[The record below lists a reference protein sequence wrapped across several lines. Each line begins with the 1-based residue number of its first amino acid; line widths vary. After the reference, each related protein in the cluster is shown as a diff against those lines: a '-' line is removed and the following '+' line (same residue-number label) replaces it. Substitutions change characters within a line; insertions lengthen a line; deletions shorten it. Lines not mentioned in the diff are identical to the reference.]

1 MRYSSF
7 LAVPLLTFGLLSSA
21 LADMPLTY
29 QRIDFST
36 QVDRTIPNDQLN
48 ATLSVEVNDK
58 DAGKLSRQITLIL
71 NDAMKTAASYPTV
84 KTTTGNQRTWP
95 IYGSTLTSSSKL
107 ESWRGRAEIRLES
120 KDFKA
125 ASELIGKLQ
134 GKLQVNGINFS
145 VSPDTRRQVEN
156 DLTAEAVASFRSRA
170 ETLQTAWAAKS
181 YKLVQ
186 MNLGSAGNPVAYAP
200 MMMRAAK
207 MMDSAES
214 ISPEFAEGETRL
226 MVNVSG
232 TIELQP

>member
-1 MRYSSF
+1 MRYSSL
-7 LAVPLLTFGLLSSA
+7 LAVPLFTLGFLSPA
-21 LADMPLTY
+21 MADTPLTY

-36 QVDRTIPNDQLN
+36 EVARTIPNDQLN
-48 ATLSVEVNDK
+48 ATLSVEMSEK

-71 NDAMKTAASYPTV
+71 NDAMKTAADYPSV

-107 ESWRGRAEIRLES
+107 ESWRSRAEIRLES

-134 GKLQVNGINFS
+134 NKMQVNGVNFS
-145 VSPDTRRQVEN
+145 VSPDTQRQIEN
-156 DLTAEAVASFRSRA
+156 ELTAEAVASFRSRA
-170 ETLQTAWAAKS
+170 ETLQKAWTAGS

-186 MNLGSAGNPVAYAP
+186 MSIGSAGNRVHYAP

-207 MMDSAES
+207 MADAAES
-214 ISPEFAEGETRL
+214 VSPDFAEGESRL
-226 MVNVSG
+226 TVNVSG